1 MRDTAAEAR
10 RWTSQAHYAVD
21 LLIGEAW
28 GSGWT
33 EAEDGEPDDPTTL
46 RLAARALE
54 HLRQAQRLLDT
65 LNR

>member
-10 RWTSQAHYAVD
+10 HWTSQAHYAVE
-21 LLIGEAW
+21 LLVGEAW

-33 EAEDGEPDDPTTL
+33 PAEDGEPDDPTTL

-54 HLRQAQRLLDT
+54 HLLQAQRLLGA